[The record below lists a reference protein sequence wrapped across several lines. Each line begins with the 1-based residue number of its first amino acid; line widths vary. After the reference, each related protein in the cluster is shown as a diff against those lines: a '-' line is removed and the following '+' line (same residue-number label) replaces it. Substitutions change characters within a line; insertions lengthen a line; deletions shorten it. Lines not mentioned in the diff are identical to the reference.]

1 MREKHFPPGW
11 DEDRVRKVIAHY
23 EHQTDEE
30 AIAEDEAPLEEAGPG
45 ADTMGLIH
53 VMVGLRSL
61 GSSNGSYEAEF
72 LVDTGATDS
81 LAPAAEL
88 NQIGVQ
94 PVGRKAYELA
104 NGVVEEYAFG
114 LVEITFM
121 GEVTAGRVLF
131 GPDNAEPILGVTALE
146 SVGITF
152 DPVNR
157 TLKRLPAI
165 PLK

>member
-1 MREKHFPPGW
+1 MGQKQFPPGL
-11 DEDRVRKVIAHY
+11 DEDRVKRVLVHY
-23 EHQTDEE
+23 EQQTDEK
-30 AIAEDEAPLEEAGPG
+30 AIADDEATLEESGPG
-45 ADTMGLIH
+45 GNRMGLIH
-53 VMVGLRSL
+53 VVVGLRSF
-61 GSSNGSYEAEF
+61 GSANGTYEADF

-88 NQIGVQ
+88 NKIGVQ
-94 PVGRKAYELA
+94 PVGRTAYELA

-121 GEVTAGRVLF
+121 GEVTAGRVIF

-146 SVGITF
+146 SVGIII
-152 DPVNR
+152 DPANR